1 MCIFLAVQGLTLRKD
16 ENNKKPWLLPSQPAE
31 LWAEEEE
38 VVDMSPCMIPL
49 EDKDV
54 EELDVETMFV
64 EVKSENDSLSAKQR

>member
-1 MCIFLAVQGLTLRKD
+1 MCIFFVVQGLTLRKNA
-16 ENNKKPWLLPSQPAE
+16 NNKKPWLLPPQPAE
-31 LWAEEEE
+31 LWVEEEE

-54 EELDVETMFV
+54 EGLNIETMFV